1 MIGGNALNSFSNRWS
16 DFDADGYAPNARD
29 AVKEANL
36 LVA

>member
-1 MIGGNALNSFSNRWS
+1 MNSFGDRLS
-16 DFDADGYAPNARD
+16 DFDADGYAPNASD